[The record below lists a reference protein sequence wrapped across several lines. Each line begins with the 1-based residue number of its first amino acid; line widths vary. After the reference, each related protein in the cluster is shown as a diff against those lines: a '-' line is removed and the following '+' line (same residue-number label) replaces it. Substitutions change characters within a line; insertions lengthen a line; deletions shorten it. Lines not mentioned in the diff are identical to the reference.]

1 MGFNQSKYANEFAKE
16 KYDRLNIQVPKGK
29 KSIIEEHYKNKGYKS
44 LNAYVNDLID
54 RDIQGTPGIQVN
66 HNKGIVAGNIHG
78 DINMK

>member
-78 DINMK
+78 DMNMK